1 MYDRMDVNRYMDM
14 KRFIV
19 HIVILA
25 ILIGYPPVSAAQ
37 VDAGDGYTNAECAEC
52 HEEMVDDHAL
62 SVHGSIECLSCHT
75 QAVEEDHEELA
86 PVDCRQQC
94 HAPHDEKVIHDA
106 HTRVTCKACHMQGGI
121 PTAGPESESVIW
133 NGAFRPGSALLSH
146 QAVRSETDARCGNC
160 HFQGNTLGA
169 SSMILPAKSIL
180 CMPCHAATFS
190 VGDKTT
196 LVSLFIF
203 LVGMVGLGTVW
214 FSGSIHRGAHR
225 SGKKTDVKTR
235 FELGVLFS
243 GKFFRLLKV
252 LFVEVILLQRLFRL
266 SPARWIIHALIFFP
280 FLFRFAF
287 GLTALV
293 LSIFLPDWPVTVAM
307 LDKNHAMRALL
318 FDLTGLMILCGTA
331 AAIFR
336 SRNEQIVNITS
347 LPEPGWGMPALL
359 GLIVLLGFVLE
370 GLRIAMTGRPD
381 GAGWAFFGYGV
392 SLLLKGMTGLT
403 DTYGYVWYVHA
414 ILVGAFM
421 ALIPFTRMSHII
433 TAPIALIINARS
445 ETKEYAKNE
454 I

>member
-1 MYDRMDVNRYMDM
+1 M

-19 HIVILA
+19 QIVILA
-25 ILIGYPPVSAAQ
+25 ILIGCPPVSAAQ
-37 VDAGDGYTNAECAEC
+37 VDAGGDYTNAQCTEC
-52 HEEMVDDHAL
+52 HEEMADDHAG

-75 QAVEEDHEELA
+75 RAVEEDHEEVA
-86 PVDCRQQC
+86 AVDCRPC

-106 HTRVTCKACHMQGGI
+106 HTRVTCKACHMQAGI

-133 NGAFRPGSALLSH
+133 SGAFRPGSALLSH
-146 QAVRSETDARCGNC
+146 QAIRSETDARCGNC
-160 HFQGNTLGA
+160 HFRGNTLGA

-180 CMPCHAATFS
+180 CMPCHVATFS

-203 LVGMVGLGTVW
+203 LVGMVGLGAVW
-214 FSGSIHRGAHR
+214 FSGSIDKGAHR
-225 SGKKTDVKTR
+225 SGEKTEVKTR
-235 FELGVLFS
+235 SAPGALFPD
-243 GKFFRLLKV
+243 KFFRLLHALIADV
-252 LFVEVILLQRLFRL
+252 LFLQRLFRL

-307 LDKNHAMRALL
+307 LDKNHAMRAFL
-318 FDLTGLMILCGTA
+318 FDLTGLMILAGTA
-331 AAIFR
+331 AAIIR
-336 SRNEQIVNITS
+336 SRNEQIVNIAS
-347 LPEPGWGMPALL
+347 LPEPSRGMPALL
-359 GLIVLLGFVLE
+359 GLIILVGFVLE
-370 GLRIAMTGRPD
+370 GLRIAMTGWPD

-392 SLLLKGMTGLT
+392 SLLTKGMRGLT
-403 DTYGYVWYVHA
+403 DTYGYMWYAHA
-414 ILVGAFM
+414 ILAGAFM

-445 ETKEYAKNE
+445 ETKECAKNE

>member
-1 MYDRMDVNRYMDM
+1 MDVNRYMDM

-19 HIVILA
+19 QIVIFA
-25 ILIGYPPVSAAQ
+25 ILIECPPVSAAQ
-37 VDAGDGYTNAECAEC
+37 VDAGDDYTNAQCTEC
-52 HEEMVDDHAL
+52 HEEMADDHAL

-75 QAVEEDHEELA
+75 QAVEEDHEEIA
-86 PVDCRQQC
+86 PVDCRQC

-106 HTRVTCKACHMQGGI
+106 HTRVTCNACHMKGGI
-121 PTAGPESESVIW
+121 PTAGPESESVTW
-133 NGAFRPGSALLSH
+133 SGTFRPGSALLPH
-146 QAVRSETDARCGNC
+146 QAVRLETDARCGNC
-160 HFQGNTLGA
+160 HFRGNKLGA

-180 CMPCHAATFS
+180 CMPCHVATFS

-203 LVGMVGLGTVW
+203 IVGMVGLGAVW
-214 FSGSIHRGAHR
+214 FSGSIDKGAHR
-225 SGKKTDVKTR
+225 PGEKSKVKTR
-235 FELGVLFS
+235 SAPGALFPD
-243 GKFFRLLKV
+243 KFFRLLNALIADV
-252 LFVEVILLQRLFRL
+252 LFLQRLFRL

-307 LDKNHAMRALL
+307 LDKNHAMRAFL
-318 FDLTGLMILCGTA
+318 FDLTGLMILAGTA
-331 AAIFR
+331 AAIIR
-336 SRNEQIVNITS
+336 SRNEQIVNIAS
-347 LPEPGWGMPALL
+347 LPEPSRGMPALL
-359 GLIVLLGFVLE
+359 GLIVLVGFVLE
-370 GLRIAMTGRPD
+370 GLRIAMTGWPD

-392 SLLLKGMTGLT
+392 SLLLKGMSGLT
-403 DTYGYVWYVHA
+403 DTYGYMWYTHA

-445 ETKEYAKNE
+445 ETKECAKNE

>member
-1 MYDRMDVNRYMDM
+1 MDM

-19 HIVILA
+19 QTVILA
-25 ILIGYPPVSAAQ
+25 VLIGCPPVSAAQ
-37 VDAGDGYTNAECAEC
+37 VDAGGDYTNAQCAEC
-52 HEEMVDDHAL
+52 HEEMADDHAL

-75 QAVEEDHEELA
+75 QAVEEDHEKVA
-86 PVDCRQQC
+86 AVDCRPC

-106 HTRVTCKACHMQGGI
+106 HTRVTCKACHMQAGI
-121 PTAGPESESVIW
+121 PTAGPESQSVIW
-133 NGAFRPGSALLSH
+133 SGAFRPGSALLPH
-146 QAVRSETDARCGNC
+146 QAVRSETDARCGIC
-160 HFQGNTLGA
+160 HFRGNTFGA

-180 CMPCHAATFS
+180 CMPCHVATFS

-203 LVGMVGLGTVW
+203 LVGMVGLGAVW
-214 FSGSIHRGAHR
+214 FSGSIDKGAHR
-225 SGKKTDVKTR
+225 SAPGA
-235 FELGVLFS
+235 LFPD
-243 GKFFRLLKV
+243 KFFRLLHALIADV
-252 LFVEVILLQRLFRL
+252 LFLQRLFRL

-293 LSIFLPDWPVTVAM
+293 LSIFLSDWPVTEAM
-307 LDKNHAMRALL
+307 LDKNHAIRAFL
-318 FDLTGLMILCGTA
+318 FDLTGLMILAGTA
-331 AAIFR
+331 AAIIR
-336 SRNEQIVNITS
+336 SRSEQIVNIAS
-347 LPEPGWGMPALL
+347 LPGMPALL
-359 GLIVLLGFVLE
+359 GLIVLVGFVLE
-370 GLRIAMTGRPD
+370 GLRIAMTGWPD

-392 SLLLKGMTGLT
+392 SLLLKGMRGLT
-403 DTYGYVWYVHA
+403 DAYGYIWYAHA

-445 ETKEYAKNE
+445 ETKECAKNE

>member
-1 MYDRMDVNRYMDM
+1 MKRYMDVNRYMDM

-19 HIVILA
+19 QIVILA
-25 ILIGYPPVSAAQ
+25 ILIGCPPVSAAQ
-37 VDAGDGYTNAECAEC
+37 VDAGGDYTNAQCTEC
-52 HEEMVDDHAL
+52 HEEMTDDHAL
-62 SVHGSIECLSCHT
+62 SMHGSIECLSCHT
-75 QAVEEDHEELA
+75 RAVEEDHEEVA
-86 PVDCRQQC
+86 AVDCRQC

-106 HTRVTCKACHMQGGI
+106 HTRVTCKACHMQAGI

-133 NGAFRPGSALLSH
+133 SGAFRPGSALLPH
-146 QAVRSETDARCGNC
+146 QALGSETDARCGNC

-180 CMPCHAATFS
+180 CMPCHVATFS

-203 LVGMVGLGTVW
+203 LVGMVGLGAVW
-214 FSGSIHRGAHR
+214 FSGSIDKGAHR
-225 SGKKTDVKTR
+225 SAPGALFPDKFFCLLHTLIAD
-235 FELGVLFS
+235 VLF
-243 GKFFRLLKV
+243 
-252 LFVEVILLQRLFRL
+252 LQRLFRL

-293 LSIFLPDWPVTVAM
+293 FSIFLPDWPVTVAM
-307 LDKNHAMRALL
+307 LDKNHAMRAFL
-318 FDLTGLMILCGTA
+318 FDWTGLMILAGTA
-331 AAIFR
+331 AAIIR
-336 SRNEQIVNITS
+336 SRNEQIVNIAS
-347 LPEPGWGMPALL
+347 LPEPGRGMPALL
-359 GLIVLLGFVLE
+359 GLIVLVGFVLE
-370 GLRIAMTGRPD
+370 GLRIAMTGWPD

-392 SLLLKGMTGLT
+392 SLLLKSMSGLT
-403 DTYGYVWYVHA
+403 DTYGYVWYAHA

-445 ETKEYAKNE
+445 ETKACAKNE

>member
-1 MYDRMDVNRYMDM
+1 MKRYMDVNRYMEM

-19 HIVILA
+19 QTVILA
-25 ILIGYPPVSAAQ
+25 ILIQCPPVSAAQ
-37 VDAGDGYTNAECAEC
+37 VDAGGDYTNAQCTECQ
-52 HEEMVDDHAL
+52 EEMADDHAL

-75 QAVEEDHEELA
+75 RAVEEDHEEVA
-86 PVDCRQQC
+86 PVDCRQC

-106 HTRVTCKACHMQGGI
+106 HTRVTCKACHMQAGI
-121 PTAGPESESVIW
+121 PTAGPESQSVIW
-133 NGAFRPGSALLSH
+133 SGSFQPGSALLSH

-160 HFQGNTLGA
+160 HFRGNTLGA
-169 SSMILPAKSIL
+169 SSIILPAKSIL
-180 CMPCHAATFS
+180 CMPCHVATFS

-203 LVGMVGLGTVW
+203 LVGMVGLGAVW
-214 FSGSIHRGAHR
+214 FSGSIAKGAHR
-225 SGKKTDVKTR
+225 SAPGA
-235 FELGVLFS
+235 LFPD
-243 GKFFRLLKV
+243 KFFRLLHTLIADV
-252 LFVEVILLQRLFRL
+252 LFLQRLFRL

-307 LDKNHAMRALL
+307 LDKNHAMRAFL
-318 FDLTGLMILCGTA
+318 FDLTGLMILAGTA
-331 AAIFR
+331 AAIIR
-336 SRNEQIVNITS
+336 SRNEQIVNIAS
-347 LPEPGWGMPALL
+347 LPEPGRGMPALL
-359 GLIVLLGFVLE
+359 GLIVLVGFVLE
-370 GLRIAMTGRPD
+370 GLRIAMTGWPD

-392 SLLLKGMTGLT
+392 SLLLKGMSWLT
-403 DTYGYVWYVHA
+403 DAYGYIWYAHA

-445 ETKEYAKNE
+445 ETKECAKNE